1 VPKSVFSG
9 SGHAVG
15 GHRTRKSTS
24 GLSINTCFHARVG
37 LVRAYSNQPGGYTM
51 NRLNILRLSAITALG
66 FAVLPGSAVAQQK
79 TLKEQLVGTWSLVSV
94 ETAAK
99 DGTKVPFV
107 EGSNIKG
114 IQIFTSKHFS
124 FQVIAD
130 FPKLAS
136 GNRLNT
142 TPEENKAV
150 AHGVQSYFGTYTV
163 NEAEKSWTTHT
174 ERGSQPNQNGTETK
188 RTIASITSTEL
199 RYSTPLA
206 SGSTNYFVWKRE
218 E

>member
-1 VPKSVFSG
+1 VLIG
-9 SGHAVG
+9 
-15 GHRTRKSTS
+15 
-24 GLSINTCFHARVG
+24 ARG
-37 LVRAYSNQPGGYTM
+37 EQSLGGYAM
-51 NRLNILRLSAITALG
+51 NRLNIISLSAITITALG
-66 FAVLPGSAVAQQK
+66 VALGSAVAQQK
-79 TLKEQLVGTWSLVSV
+79 TLKEQLMGTWSLVSV
-94 ETAAK
+94 ETTQK

-114 IQIFTSKHFS
+114 IQIFTNKHFS

-136 GNRLNT
+136 GNRLMT

-150 AHGVQSYFGTYTV
+150 AHGVQSYYGTYTV

-174 ERGSQPNQNGTETK
+174 ERASQPNQNGGDTK
-188 RTIASITSTEL
+188 RTMTVLTPTEL

-206 SGSTNYFVWKRE
+206 SGSENHFVWKRE

>member
-1 VPKSVFSG
+1 MDRRS
-9 SGHAVG
+9 
-15 GHRTRKSTS
+15 
-24 GLSINTCFHARVG
+24 
-37 LVRAYSNQPGGYTM
+37 
-51 NRLNILRLSAITALG
+51 ILRLSAITALG
-66 FAVLPGSAVAQQK
+66 LALLPGSAIAQQR

-94 ETAAK
+94 ETVRK

-107 EGSNIKG
+107 EGPDIKG
-114 IQIFTSKHFS
+114 IQIFTNKHFS
-124 FQVIAD
+124 FQVISN

-163 NEAEKSWTTHT
+163 NEAERGWTAHT
-174 ERGSQPNQNGTETK
+174 IRGSQPNQNGTETK
-188 RTIASITSTEL
+188 RTITSISSTEL

-206 SGSTNYFVWKRE
+206 SGNTNIFVWKRE
-218 E
+218 D

>member
-1 VPKSVFSG
+1 
-9 SGHAVG
+9 
-15 GHRTRKSTS
+15 
-24 GLSINTCFHARVG
+24 
-37 LVRAYSNQPGGYTM
+37 M
-51 NRLNILRLSAITALG
+51 NRLNIISLSAITIAALG
-66 FAVLPGSAVAQQK
+66 VALGSAVAQQK
-79 TLKEQLVGTWSLVSV
+79 TLKEQLMGTWSLVSV
-94 ETAAK
+94 ETTQK

-114 IQIFTSKHFS
+114 IQIFTNKHFS

-136 GNRLNT
+136 GNRLMT

-150 AHGVQSYFGTYTV
+150 AHGLQSYYGTYTV

-174 ERGSQPNQNGTETK
+174 ERASQPNQNGGDTK
-188 RTIASITSTEL
+188 RTMTVLTPTEL

-206 SGSTNYFVWKRE
+206 SGSENRFVWKRE

>member
-1 VPKSVFSG
+1 MD
-9 SGHAVG
+9 
-15 GHRTRKSTS
+15 R
-24 GLSINTCFHARVG
+24 LSI
-37 LVRAYSNQPGGYTM
+37 LS
-51 NRLNILRLSAITALG
+51 LSAITALDL
-66 FAVLPGSAVAQQK
+66 ALLPCSAVAQQK

-94 ETAAK
+94 ETVKK

-107 EGSNIKG
+107 EGSDIKG
-114 IQIFTSKHFS
+114 VQIFTNKHFS

-136 GNRLNT
+136 GNRLDT

-174 ERGSQPNQNGTETK
+174 VRGSAPNQNGSDTK
-188 RTIASITSTEL
+188 RTITSISSTEL

-206 SGSTNYFVWKRE
+206 SGNTNNFIWKRE